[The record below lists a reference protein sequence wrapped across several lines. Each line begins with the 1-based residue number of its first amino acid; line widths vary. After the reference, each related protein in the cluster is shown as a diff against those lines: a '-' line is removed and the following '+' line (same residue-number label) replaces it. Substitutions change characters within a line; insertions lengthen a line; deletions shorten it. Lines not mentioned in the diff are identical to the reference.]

1 MPITG
6 KNHLVYQ
13 VAEAIRPAHHVAVS
27 PIGTNCLMEI
37 MEHLSSIQVCSPT
50 HVNSV
55 LYFRN
60 PDDSPSPAQHCP
72 VQSSAAQYSLVPPS
86 TV

>member
-27 PIGTNCLMEI
+27 PIGTNCLMEK
-37 MEHLSSIQVCSPT
+37 MEHLSSIQVCSRIFGRT
-50 HVNSV
+50 CV
-55 LYFRN
+55 
-60 PDDSPSPAQHCP
+60 
-72 VQSSAAQYSLVPPS
+72 
-86 TV
+86 